1 MGVVCKKAHIMAGGA
16 QQENHPCHY
25 RVVYCPPVAG
35 YQRSAWYFGVECM
48 LIPDLTSYGIQ
59 AVMANSP
66 AERAG
71 LQAGDMIVSINGYTI
86 DDESVLHT
94 SIQRSG
100 GQLVL
105 GVIREGTEEPVL
117 VDVLLDRVAVV
128 SR

>member
-1 MGVVCKKAHIMAGGA
+1 
-16 QQENHPCHY
+16 
-25 RVVYCPPVAG
+25 
-35 YQRSAWYFGVECM
+35 
-48 LIPDLTSYGIQ
+48 
-59 AVMANSP
+59 MANSP

-71 LQAGDMIVSINGYTI
+71 LQAGDMIVSINGYGI
-86 DDESVLHT
+86 DDESVLRK

-128 SR
+128 SS

>member
-1 MGVVCKKAHIMAGGA
+1 
-16 QQENHPCHY
+16 
-25 RVVYCPPVAG
+25 
-35 YQRSAWYFGVECM
+35 M